1 MMLVA
6 VKILRNVVLGVS
18 RSRFNE
24 RIEALTPA
32 ERLRC
37 MVAGG
42 FRGRTG
48 PVIVIIA
55 TAISPQAQQVQANA
69 VIACTM

>member
-18 RSRFNE
+18 RSRFND
-24 RIEALTPA
+24 RIEALTPGRA
-32 ERLRC
+32 IALHGC
-37 MVAGG
+37 SQ
-42 FRGRTG
+42 GRTG

-55 TAISPQAQQVQANA
+55 MTISRQA
-69 VIACTM
+69 